1 MKKYSSLYLCL
12 VGFIIFNISIQIFM
26 PYLIIYYEKTLKM
39 TNYTFILAPAVILA
53 SVATFFWGRVYDKKG
68 FGFSGWVSLGWL
80 AAGYVLLYLFVGKAL
95 VFAGS
100 LLMMCGYLAGMAVFG
115 AKIRELTPAGKAGM
129 FQGVRIFSQVLVPGI
144 IGPWIGKTVL
154 ADAEV
159 ILNNDGTESF
169 VPSADIFLAALAA
182 AGVLAVALLLTN
194 IKKQKGKAV

>member
-1 MKKYSSLYLCL
+1 
-12 VGFIIFNISIQIFM
+12 
-26 PYLIIYYEKTLKM
+26 
-39 TNYTFILAPAVILA
+39 
-53 SVATFFWGRVYDKKG
+53 
-68 FGFSGWVSLGWL
+68 VSLGWL

-144 IGPWIGKTVL
+144 VGPWIGKTVL
-154 ADAEV
+154 ANAETV
-159 ILNNDGTESF
+159 LNNDGTESF